1 MSSSR
6 SDGSAAPDFHPE
18 FGFLC
23 PSARKRRGVRLA
35 TAIVVTALAIG
46 ATMGLAVAYHPN
58 VTRPATMAPPIDER
72 PPAEAAVPAADA
84 TRAHESCKGDAAQDL
99 AAFFLN
105 PACRSNKPHARH
117 GARAANHVATV
128 IIGRTEALPTPAAAT
143 PAPVAGSGPPQ
154 AGGGNAE
161 KPVNVAALER
171 TAPPKKLKPKTTASM
186 ALAAP
191 APAVDAT
198 MTSAYASAP
207 RSFPP
212 YGDPFRSIAPP
223 GGLAASPGRSWPQWP

>member
-1 MSSSR
+1 MSSSWAN
-6 SDGSAAPDFHPE
+6 GSAAPDFHPE
-18 FGFLC
+18 FGCLC

-35 TAIVVTALAIG
+35 TAIVVTTLAIG
-46 ATMGLAVAYHPN
+46 VTMGFAVAYHPD
-58 VTRPATMAPPIDER
+58 VTRPATMAPPIDEP
-72 PPAEAAVPAADA
+72 PPAESAVPAADA
-84 TRAHESCKGDAAQDL
+84 TRAHESCKGDAAQDP

-128 IIGRTEALPTPAAAT
+128 IIGRTEALPTPGAAT
-143 PAPVAGSGPPQ
+143 PA
-154 AGGGNAE
+154 
-161 KPVNVAALER
+161 NVAALER

-186 ALAAP
+186 PLAAP
-191 APAVDAT
+191 APAVDAA

-207 RSFPP
+207 RSYQP

>member
-46 ATMGLAVAYHPN
+46 ATMGLAVAYHPD
-58 VTRPATMAPPIDER
+58 VTRPATMAPPIDEP

-99 AAFFLN
+99 AAFFLS

-161 KPVNVAALER
+161 KQANVAALER

-207 RSFPP
+207 RSFAP

-223 GGLAASPGRSWPQWP
+223 GGLVASPGRSWPQWP